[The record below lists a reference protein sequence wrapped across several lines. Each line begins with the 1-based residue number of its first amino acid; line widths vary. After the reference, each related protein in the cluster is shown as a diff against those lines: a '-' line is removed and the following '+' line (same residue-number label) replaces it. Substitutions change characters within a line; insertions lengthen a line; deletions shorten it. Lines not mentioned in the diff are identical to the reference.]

1 MTKGYMVFVEQGHA
15 PSRVHGVCFEAFLEA
30 QRLAAEHPGKV
41 VTVLEIKQQ
50 MIGKV
55 LVEEI

>member
-1 MTKGYMVFVEQGHA
+1 MTKGYMVFVERGNA
-15 PSRVHGVCFEAFLEA
+15 PGKIHEGCVEAFQEA
-30 QRLAAEHPGKV
+30 QRLAEKHPGLI

-55 LVEEI
+55 SVEEI